1 VTLLRVSIAHAA
13 ALAAIHAAAFPP
25 GEAWDAA
32 AFRGQLQ
39 LAGVFGAIDPAGG
52 MVLARIAADAAEILT
67 LAVMPE
73 SRRQGLGAELLRAAL
88 AEAAARGASAM
99 FLEVSEANAA
109 ARALYAGVVHAGERF
124 AAVGRR
130 RRYYRDGSDALL
142 LRCALIPPCGSAD
155 G

>member
-1 VTLLRVSIAHAA
+1 VTLLRTGTAHAA
-13 ALAAIHAAAFPP
+13 ALAAIHAAAFPA

-52 MVLARIAADAAEILT
+52 MVLARIAADTAEILT
-67 LAVMPE
+67 LAVVPE
-73 SRRQGLGAELLRAAL
+73 ARRRGLGASLLHAAL
-88 AEAAARGASAM
+88 AEAAARGARAM
-99 FLEVSEANAA
+99 FLEVSEANIA
-109 ARALYAGVVHAGERF
+109 ARALYAGVEQAGERF
-124 AAVGRR
+124 ASVGRR

-142 LRCALIPPCGSAD
+142 LRCALMPPCGSAD